1 MFVRTVILCLC
12 ISMHSLL
19 LAQIENSNNSE
30 KDYIKL
36 KETLDKELIELA
48 NDTSRQGTNVLHPV
62 LLPEWFF
69 NLPVSTTNC
78 IYTIGISDPGMKEE
92 EAFKLAELRAMCI
105 TTLLSHAEISS
116 VVDNYSNDQQAEKAG
131 EFTTKYVNYFRII
144 AKGSFDSERF
154 EVVNQHFTSFNEAI
168 VVLRYSVKELSTSI
182 PASLKAIVD
191 VYQAERQKYN
201 KFEMEEKYEIAGTLY
216 TSELDESYYYS
227 FQSLNNLLEITSSYN
242 EMQLHFPYFHFRYQ
256 GQPQDQPN
264 TLSYSITSKLNYG
277 IWKAFLEVFLQKV
290 YLLTQPHNVKIKKV
304 GDDYTSKNQDF
315 IREVS
320 ESKPSFK
327 IVNIQ
332 ISNNQLF
339 VEMDYLNQP
348 K

>member
-12 ISMHSLL
+12 IAPHSLL
-19 LAQIENSNNSE
+19 LAQIEDSNNSE
-30 KDYIKL
+30 KDYIKF
-36 KETLDKELIELA
+36 KGTLDKELIELA

-78 IYTIGISDPGMKEE
+78 IYTIGISDPGMEEE
-92 EAFKLAELRAMCI
+92 EAFKLAELRAKCI
-105 TTLLSHAEISS
+105 ATLLLHAEISS
-116 VVDNYSNDQQAEKAG
+116 VVDNYSNDRQTEKAE
-131 EFTTKYVNYFRII
+131 EFTTKYVNYFRIR
-144 AKGSFDSERF
+144 AKDLIDDENFKIVS
-154 EVVNQHFTSFNEAI
+154 QHFTSFNEAI
-168 VVLRYSVKELSTSI
+168 IVLKYSVNKLSTGL
-182 PASLKAIVD
+182 PDSLTVIID

-201 KFEMEEKYEIAGTLY
+201 KFEMEEKYEIAGTLNS
-216 TSELDESYYYS
+216 SESDETYYYS
-227 FQSLNNLLEITSSYN
+227 FQSLNNLFEITSSYN
-242 EMQLHFPYFHFRYQ
+242 DKKLHFPYFHFRYQ

-264 TLSYSITSKLNYG
+264 TLNYSITSKLNYG

-290 YLLTQPHNVKIKKV
+290 FLLSQPHNVKVKKV

-327 IVNIQ
+327 IINIH